1 MKGTLNEYML
11 VNKPKTTVRNVGVL
25 RLFQWMSLLSLVI
38 FCLVAVG
45 ESKDVFTLSD
55 KLLAAAEEKYGVMAK
70 RRLLAWQSL
79 IREDSGTTDLQKLEK
94 VNIFFNRVEFVDDII
109 HWKKKDYWATPVEFL
124 TTGAGDCEDFSLAK
138 YFTLKALGVK
148 ERKLNMT
155 YVKAVRL
162 NQAHM
167 VVTYFEKPDSI
178 PLVLDNLIPE
188 ILPATKRKDL
198 LPVYSFNGAGLWLA
212 KSRGRG
218 QKVSGSERLKRWTDL
233 LSRMPDGLN

>member
-1 MKGTLNEYML
+1 ML
-11 VNKPKTTVRNVGVL
+11 GNKFKTTTNNNGVL
-25 RLFQWMSLLSLVI
+25 RLVQRMLLFSLIV

-45 ESKDVFTLSD
+45 ESKDIFTLSD
-55 KLLAAAEEKYGVMAK
+55 KLLAAAEKKYGEMAK

-79 IREDSGTTDLQKLEK
+79 IREDSGTTDLEKLEK
-94 VNIFFNRVEFVDDII
+94 VNTFFNRIQFVDDII

-148 ERKLNMT
+148 ESKLNMT

-167 VVTYFEKPDSI
+167 VVTYHEKPDSI
-178 PLVLDNLIPE
+178 PLVLDNLISE

-198 LPVYSFNGAGLWLA
+198 IPVYSFNGAGLWLA
-212 KSRGRG
+212 KSRGKG
-218 QKVSGSERLKRWTDL
+218 KKVGGSEKLKRWTDL